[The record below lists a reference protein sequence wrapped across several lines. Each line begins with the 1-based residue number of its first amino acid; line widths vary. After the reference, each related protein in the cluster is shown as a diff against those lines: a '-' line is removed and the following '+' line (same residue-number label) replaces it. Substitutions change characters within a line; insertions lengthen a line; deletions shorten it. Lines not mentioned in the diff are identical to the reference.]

1 MALNDAGGADADA
14 LLLDVRDV
22 GKRFGDGAG
31 ERWVLSDLSFVVQ
44 RGEKVAL
51 WGPSGSGKS
60 TLLGLIAGLD
70 VPTRGSIQFFPP
82 TGETPIAL
90 ADETEQARSAYR
102 RRYIGYIFQFFNLI
116 PTLTV
121 AENVELPLEVNG
133 LENPKA
139 ALDRLNALSMA
150 DHLDDFPATLS
161 GGEQQRVAIARALAH
176 GPALVLADEPTGN
189 LDLENATLV
198 TDLLWREVDTART
211 GLIVATHSEAIA
223 SRADRVIELR

>member
-1 MALNDAGGADADA
+1 MNDADGGDADA

-31 ERWVLSDLSFVVQ
+31 ERWVLSDLSFGVR

-60 TLLGLIAGLD
+60 TLLALIAGLD
-70 VPTRGSIQFFPP
+70 VPTCGSIQFLPP
-82 TGETPIAL
+82 NGDAPIAL
-90 ADETEQARSAYR
+90 AEETEQTRSAYR

-133 LENPKA
+133 LENRHA
-139 ALDRLNALSMA
+139 ALDRLSALSMA

-161 GGEQQRVAIARALAH
+161 CGEQQRVAIARALAH
-176 GPALVLADEPTGN
+176 EPELVLADEPTGN

-211 GLIVATHSEAIA
+211 GLVVATHSEAIA

>member
-1 MALNDAGGADADA
+1 MPLNDPDTDSADA

-31 ERWVLSDLSFVVQ
+31 ERWVLSGLSFSVE
-44 RGEKVAL
+44 RGEKIAL

-60 TLLGLIAGLD
+60 TLLSLIAGLD
-70 VPTRGSIQFFPP
+70 VPTSGSIRFFPQP
-82 TGETPIAL
+82 GATPIAL
-90 ADETEQARSAYR
+90 EEERDQARNAYR

-133 LENPKA
+133 VVDTKP
-139 ALDRLNALSMA
+139 ALDRLTALSMA

-176 GPALVLADEPTGN
+176 EPALVLADEPTGN

-223 SRADRVIELR
+223 TRADRVIELR